1 MDRAEE
7 SLSPRSDPVDLREAR
22 GLLEEWFSDRGVPF
36 FIDSHKLRN
45 RAGAIQDPA
54 PKRTD
59 RSDREPLVV
68 RVLCAL
74 SGISTALLLYG
85 SGVLGASPG
94 VVVCVAAAG
103 ASGLLYLVLGGLIA
117 GFRVHRI
124 FKWGA
129 TSVAANGWTTLSGL
143 VRGLPVLLVFST
155 FFVMTAELWQ
165 VLALIDTPTFVAISS
180 GLVVLFS
187 LFLLLA
193 AHGEIAHQG
202 GFKTWGDVRSTVSP
216 DDQVVVGEIMEAH
229 QLQGVLAVRE
239 LEDASVVTD
248 EQRSLRWLRWVN
260 AMLVVIVYESLLL
273 VPLAAVSGFLFYYF
287 SKLAVPARVAA
298 EWTYGDK
305 PTIDQVREIE
315 ARGLFAEPWFRV
327 AVILTFFS
335 LLYMAVTVIADP
347 DKRKDFFSGADCELR
362 QRLAL
367 ELVYRHAVL
376 PLTSNPPPDPAREE
390 VVDVTSVGCHG
401 DRTPIP
407 AGRPGGVTRPW
418 HLQARQRPSEPG
430 QVEVGSSVPD

>member
-124 FKWGA
+124 FRWGA
-129 TSVAANGWTTLSGL
+129 KSVATKGWTTMSGL

-180 GLVVLFS
+180 GLVVFFS

-193 AHGEIAHQG
+193 AHREIAHQG
-202 GFKTWGDVRSTVSP
+202 DFKTWGDVRSTVAP
-216 DDQVVVGEIMEAH
+216 DGQVVGKFMTAQ
-229 QLQGVLAVRE
+229 QLQGVLADRE
-239 LEDASVVTD
+239 LGDATVVKG
-248 EQRSLRWLRWVN
+248 RPGLRGLGWVN

-335 LLYMAVTVIADP
+335 LLYMAVTVIADL
-347 DKRKDFFSGADCELR
+347 DKRRDFFSGADCELQ

-367 ELVYRHAVL
+367 VLVYQHAVL
-376 PLTSNPPPDPAREE
+376 PLTPDPPNPAPEAKGG
-390 VVDVTSVGCHG
+390 VTSAGCHG

-407 AGRPGGVTRPW
+407 AGHPGGVT
-418 HLQARQRPSEPG
+418 
-430 QVEVGSSVPD
+430 